1 MERVL
6 TVEQMREADRY
17 SIETLKIEENEL
29 IERAGLAV
37 AEEIFLRF
45 KGGRVLVCLGK
56 GNNGKD
62 GKVVARHLRLRH
74 GFSVKIFSIKEKNFN
89 VFDNKFDVVV
99 DCLFGTGLNRELKD
113 EDLLAVEKINKS
125 NAYVVSCDIPS
136 GLNGNNGKRYPKCVK
151 ANLTI
156 AIQDYKIGHFINDG
170 IDHVGELIV
179 KDIGISIWDERFLF
193 KLEDKDVAPLFESR
207 KRNVNKGNFGKV
219 CIFGGSVNFTG
230 SVLLSLNALTALKT
244 GVGYAN
250 LTVPKSLLKGYIG
263 LNPECTLSP
272 YKDIRGIVA
281 FDKKALEKIC
291 SYQTIA
297 LGMGMGNSK
306 NVYKIIKFLLK
317 NYNGNLLID
326 ADGLNALSK
335 YGVEILKNKKCNV
348 ILTPHVAEFSRLINK
363 NKSLIVCE
371 QVSLAQKFAKN
382 YGVTLVL
389 KNAVSVITDGEE
401 TYINTTGCSALAK
414 AGSGDVLSGVISGI
428 VARSGYSVKN
438 VASASYVF
446 GLAGEIACKEQ
457 SNEYTVTASDVI
469 NCLAKAVKKIK
480 NN

>member
-317 NYNGNLLID
+317 K
-326 ADGLNALSK
+326 LSK
-335 YGVEILKNKKCNV
+335 TLNFLK
-348 ILTPHVAEFSRLINK
+348 
-363 NKSLIVCE
+363 
-371 QVSLAQKFAKN
+371 
-382 YGVTLVL
+382 
-389 KNAVSVITDGEE
+389 
-401 TYINTTGCSALAK
+401 
-414 AGSGDVLSGVISGI
+414 
-428 VARSGYSVKN
+428 
-438 VASASYVF
+438 
-446 GLAGEIACKEQ
+446 
-457 SNEYTVTASDVI
+457 
-469 NCLAKAVKKIK
+469 
-480 NN
+480 